1 MIRRVWGGYQCC
13 NFHFGPHVYCL
24 HGVAHLRKI
33 PHVSTTFGK
42 KWIHGVSSIYTSGI
56 HYVSD
61 TPRVSSG
68 YPMTMY
74 PVYPYVSLC
83 IPMYPYVSY
92 VYVCRHRELW
102 CLSCVAQ
109 LKFVSVHLFICS
121 FDWIYDYLFNL
132 YHELVKWIY
141 LVKIESTNLHLI
153 CDVLFVLQVFN
164 DRLTFFQPLTLV
176 PATLWLLLPQH

>member
-1 MIRRVWGGYQCC
+1 MFQAPTERVRFRHSLPRFGFTSTGGLLAVLWPITMVRSERSDSCCVMIDNRYRPVIKPSRLLVLSRRLYSPLGEEESSHAPLDEPPEIKLNPEKFAMGLK
-13 NFHFGPHVYCL
+13 FHFGPHVYCL

-68 YPMTMY
+68 YPMY

-83 IPMYPYVSY
+83 IRCV
-92 VYVCRHRELW
+92 
-102 CLSCVAQ
+102 LS
-109 LKFVSVHLFICS
+109 KF
-121 FDWIYDYLFNL
+121 
-132 YHELVKWIY
+132 
-141 LVKIESTNLHLI
+141 
-153 CDVLFVLQVFN
+153 
-164 DRLTFFQPLTLV
+164 
-176 PATLWLLLPQH
+176 

>member
-1 MIRRVWGGYQCC
+1 MQPAQYAAHHRLLLYATHNRQTTIAKKHYQTRSTTSRRHTLTHTPDQKLRTKHVHTHQCY

-24 HGVAHLRKI
+24 HGVAHLREI

-68 YPMTMY
+68 YPMY

-83 IPMYPYVSY
+83 IPMYPYVSLCILC
-92 VYVCRHRELW
+92 VC
-102 CLSCVAQ
+102 
-109 LKFVSVHLFICS
+109 
-121 FDWIYDYLFNL
+121 
-132 YHELVKWIY
+132 
-141 LVKIESTNLHLI
+141 
-153 CDVLFVLQVFN
+153 
-164 DRLTFFQPLTLV
+164 
-176 PATLWLLLPQH
+176 